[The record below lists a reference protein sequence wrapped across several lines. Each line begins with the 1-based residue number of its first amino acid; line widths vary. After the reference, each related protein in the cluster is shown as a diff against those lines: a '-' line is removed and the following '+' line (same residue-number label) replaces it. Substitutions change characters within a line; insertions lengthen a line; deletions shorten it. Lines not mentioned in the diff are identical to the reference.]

1 MCGIIGYIGDK
12 DISSVLLVGL
22 ERLSYRGYDS
32 AGIAVLSDKELFHW
46 KKPGKIQDLSNY
58 LKPLNISGQAG
69 IGHTRWATHGKA
81 NEINAHPHLDGD
93 MQIAIV
99 HNGIIENHAI
109 LKEALIEEN
118 VIIRS
123 DTDSEIIA
131 HYISLFM
138 KKGLNFEDAFIQTA
152 QKLEGSFAIVAICE
166 QEPDKILAI
175 KKDSPLILGLGKNEF
190 FLASDVNAIAHHTQ
204 EMIYMQD
211 MHLAVINQQALIQKD
226 LDKNIIPNQV
236 EKISATLSENSK
248 GTHEYFMHKEIYEQP
263 GIIRNILSTY
273 LKESSINFSSI
284 FKDEVFD
291 YESINRFVIQACGT
305 SWHAGLIA
313 KYFLESYARIPTE
326 VDFSSEMRYRQ
337 LINGHKDVVIA
348 ISQSGETADTLA
360 CLRTAKIHGF
370 PILSFVNTKE
380 SSIYRESNAVI
391 ETLSGPEIGVA
402 STKNYL
408 AQLICLY
415 LFSLHIGEQRKVIDA
430 ETLAIKIAELRSL
443 PNKIEKIL
451 SQEAAIIEMAKKFS
465 DVSKFIFVGRNLNY
479 PTALE
484 AALKLK
490 EISYIHAT
498 GYPAGELKHGPIA
511 LVDEHLPV
519 LCIAPK
525 NSASYTK
532 MLSSIEE
539 ILARNGNVILL
550 TTEGNTDFDHFSKIE
565 KLFIPNFDDQDLS
578 PMLSIIPLQLL
589 SYHIALNKGCNVDQP
604 RNLAKSVTVE

>member
-1 MCGIIGYIGDK
+1 MCGIIGYLGNK
-12 DISSVLLVGL
+12 DITSVLLVGL

-32 AGIAVLSDKELFHW
+32 AGIAILSDKELFHW

-58 LKPLNISGQAG
+58 LKPLNIFGQLG

-99 HNGIIENHAI
+99 HNGIIENHA
-109 LKEALIEEN
+109 ALRQKLIDEN
-118 VIIRS
+118 IIIRS

-131 HYISLFM
+131 HYISLKM
-138 KKGLNFEDAFIQTA
+138 KKGLSFEAAFIETA

-175 KKDSPLILGLGKNEF
+175 KKDSPLIIGIGKEEF
-190 FLASDVNAIAHHTQ
+190 FLASDINAIAHHTQ
-204 EMIYMQD
+204 EMIYVQD
-211 MHLAVINQQALIQKD
+211 LNLVIITKDELIQKD
-226 LDKNIIPNQV
+226 LQANIVENKI
-236 EKISATLSENSK
+236 EKISASLSENSK
-248 GTHEYFMHKEIYEQP
+248 GPHDYFMHKEIYEQP
-263 GIIRNILSTY
+263 GIVRKILSNY
-273 LKESSINFSSI
+273 VNDIDINFNSTFSKNP
-284 FKDEVFD
+284 FN
-291 YESINRFVIQACGT
+291 YEEINRFVIQACGT

-313 KYFLESYARIPTE
+313 KYYLESYARIPTE

-337 LINGHKDVVIA
+337 LLNGQKDVVVA

-360 CLRTAKIHGF
+360 CLRAAKEHGF

-415 LFSLHIGEQRKVIDA
+415 LFSLHISEKRKIIDQK
-430 ETLAIKIAELRSL
+430 TLSKKITELRSL
-443 PNKIEKIL
+443 PNKIEQIL
-451 SQEAAIIEMAKKFS
+451 NQEASIIEMAKKFS
-465 DVSKFIFVGRNLNY
+465 NVSKFIFVGRNLNY

-565 KLFIPNFDDQDLS
+565 KLFIPNFEDQDLS